1 MNENKINEGK
11 AIVLN
16 RMYVGDYLDS
26 NLGHEVIN
34 LFKADNNQ
42 HYIYL
47 NATGNF
53 AKEHQGE
60 MGYML
65 FVKYYNKGLV
75 EVIGMATGLK
85 DVPGASKQLNR
96 DRKFDG
102 IDENIFNEQ
111 KRYIEQTEEGI
122 FYNGVSILDIFNDA
136 EQQSIFVTYKAEKV
150 YRIKRSDS
158 EENQIRRFIRFSN
171 AERRDDENDN
181 NLSNPNARVIE
192 LEGYNQAKASLKQY
206 IYPSTQSDDHGKLIE
221 LMGEDIWEEV
231 TTVKETLEKERW
243 SYGRNESL
251 FDICQIQNN
260 ENAYSCA
267 LAHFMKQPK
276 YAELWKEFFSKEL
289 NIELDKLDVNREES
303 VSKSESQK
311 GRIDLVIRDSKNIV
325 VIENKILSDI
335 NKVATDQNNST
346 QLRRYYDYVQFLIK
360 EETVNKEGGKE
371 KGPDYGKTPHFFI
384 LCPEYNQPTI
394 EEEKDKEGNL
404 LTPQMSDIYTQ
415 FTYAK
420 VYNFLKEHLFS
431 FYNDANFVAFFEAM
445 ERHTHKNVN
454 DYLYFDML
462 EKFIRRIKM

>member
-1 MNENKINEGK
+1 MSENKINEGK

-171 AERRDDENDN
+171 AESKDDENDN
-181 NLSNPNARVIE
+181 NLSNPNAKVIE

-206 IYPSTQSDDHGKLIE
+206 IYPSTQSDDHGKLIN

-360 EETVNKEGGKE
+360 EETVNKEGETE
-371 KGPDYGKTPHFFI
+371 KGPDYGKIPHFFI

-415 FTYAK
+415 ITYAN
-420 VYNFLKEHLFS
+420 VYDFLKDRIFS
-431 FYNDANFVAFFEAM
+431 FYNDGNFVAFFEAM

-462 EKFIRRIKM
+462 DKFYRRIKK

>member
-1 MNENKINEGK
+1 
-11 AIVLN
+11 
-16 RMYVGDYLDS
+16 
-26 NLGHEVIN
+26 
-34 LFKADNNQ
+34 
-42 HYIYL
+42 
-47 NATGNF
+47 
-53 AKEHQGE
+53 
-60 MGYML
+60 
-65 FVKYYNKGLV
+65 
-75 EVIGMATGLK
+75 
-85 DVPGASKQLNR
+85 
-96 DRKFDG
+96 
-102 IDENIFNEQ
+102 
-111 KRYIEQTEEGI
+111 
-122 FYNGVSILDIFNDA
+122 
-136 EQQSIFVTYKAEKV
+136 
-150 YRIKRSDS
+150 
-158 EENQIRRFIRFSN
+158 
-171 AERRDDENDN
+171 
-181 NLSNPNARVIE
+181 
-192 LEGYNQAKASLKQY
+192 
-206 IYPSTQSDDHGKLIE
+206 
-221 LMGEDIWEEV
+221 MGEDIWEEV

-303 VSKSESQK
+303 VSKSESKK

-325 VIENKILSDI
+325 IIENKILSDI

-360 EETVNKEGGKE
+360 EETVNKEGETE
-371 KGPDYGKTPHFFI
+371 KGPDYGKIPHFFI

-415 FTYAK
+415 ITYAN
-420 VYNFLKEHLFS
+420 VYDFLKDRIFS
-431 FYNDANFVAFFEAM
+431 FYNDGNFVAFFEAM

-462 EKFIRRIKM
+462 DKFYRRIKK